1 MRQIAE
7 VFITPDSSHFP
18 NKQFNNLHIASMTQI
33 DKKFDI
39 PVAFPPQVVK
49 NTLGST
55 LSKNNKNQVR
65 IAETQ
70 KYAHVTFF
78 FNGLKDAPYP
88 NEYRILIPSQ
98 TVSRQEEHP
107 EMMADEITTR
117 LTGAI
122 EENAFDF
129 ILANYANADMVAHTG
144 DLNATVKAIQIVDQ
158 QLARVLQTAF
168 KHNATLLI
176 TSDHGNAERLFNPR
190 TGKVETKHDINPV
203 PIYLVGPKYY
213 RPVSENE
220 IAEREKVTIGLL
232 SDIAPTILELMG
244 IQKPAEMTG
253 SSLLRQLMR

>member
-1 MRQIAE
+1 
-7 VFITPDSSHFP
+7 
-18 NKQFNNLHIASMTQI
+18 MTQI

-49 NTLGST
+49 DTLGGT

-98 TVSRQEEHP
+98 TVSRLEEHP

-122 EENAFDF
+122 EEGAFDF

-144 DLNATVKAIQIVDQ
+144 DLDATVKAIQIVDR

-190 TGKVETKHDINPV
+190 TGKVETKHDISPV

-213 RPVSENE
+213 RPVSEDQVV
-220 IAEREKVTIGLL
+220 EREKVTIGLL

-253 SSLLRQLMR
+253 SSLLRQLLR